1 MTYMYDKFFAS
12 GEWKKPPSSF
22 EDLNPSDDSVWANVA
37 DASRVDVKNA
47 INSAHEAFREWSI
60 LPFTSRAEFMLK
72 IAAEIERRKDDLVK
86 AVQGEG
92 GGWFGKG
99 MYEAH
104 ALQEIFRAAAG
115 AAYGSIGEMLPSASG
130 KISMAVRRP
139 MGVVS
144 IISPWNFPTLLSAR
158 QFSFPLVAGNTIIL
172 KPSEETPYCGGLF
185 FAEVC
190 DAVGLPAGVFNV
202 ITCSRENVV
211 GIGDELVENPK
222 VKGIAFTGSTAVGRS
237 IAAKAGAHLK
247 KCCIELGG
255 KDALIVC
262 DDADLDRAAQL
273 ANFGSFM
280 HQGQICMSVEKL
292 LVHEKVFQPFLEKF
306 KARAAKLQVGNPLKD
321 PNNVIGPLIN
331 DKQANNVREQI
342 EDAVQ
347 KGARV
352 ELGGKVNG
360 RYIEPTILTGVTPDM
375 LVYQNETFGPVAPVI
390 PFRDDAEAIALA
402 NDTPYGLSSGV
413 CTRDEYRGMEIAQA
427 LDTGMSHINC
437 SPVNDEPNAPFG
449 GAKSSGVGRYGG
461 RWGMENF
468 TETRWITIE
477 RGGKKIPPVF

>member
-22 EDLNPSDDSVWANVA
+22 EDLNPSDDTIWANVA
-37 DASRVDVKNA
+37 DASSSDASNA
-47 INSAHEAFREWSI
+47 INAAHEAFKEWSS
-60 LPFTSRAEFMLK
+60 LPFTTRAEFMLK

-130 KISMAVRRP
+130 KVSMAVRRP

-202 ITCSRENVV
+202 ITCSRDNVV
-211 GIGDELVENPK
+211 GVGDELIENPK

-255 KDALIVC
+255 KDALIIC
-262 DDADLDRAAQL
+262 DDADLERAAQL

-292 LVHEKVFQPFLEKF
+292 LVHEKVYEPFLELF
-306 KARAAKLQVGNPLKD
+306 KARAAKLKVGNPLKD
-321 PNNVIGPLIN
+321 PQNVIGPLIN
-331 DKQANNVREQI
+331 DKQVNNVREQL

-347 KGARV
+347 KGAKV
-352 ELGGKVNG
+352 ELGGGVNG
-360 RYIEPTILTGVTPDM
+360 RYVEPTILTGITPDM
-375 LVYQNETFGPVAPVI
+375 LVYQNETFGPVSPII
-390 PFRDDAEAIALA
+390 PFRSDEEAIAIA

>member
-1 MTYMYDKFFAS
+1 MTYMYDKFFAA

-22 EDLNPSDDSVWANVA
+22 HDMNPSDDSVWATVA
-37 DASRVDVKNA
+37 DASRADVHNA
-47 INSAHEAFREWSI
+47 INAAHEAFHEWST
-60 LPFTSRAEFMLK
+60 LPFNTRAEYMLK
-72 IAAEIERRKDDLVK
+72 IAAEIERRKDDLVA

-158 QFSFPLVAGNTIIL
+158 QFSFPLVSGNTIIL

-202 ITCSRENVV
+202 ITCSRDNVV
-211 GIGDELVENPK
+211 GVGDELIENPK

-255 KDALIVC
+255 KDALIIC

-292 LVHEKVFQPFLEKF
+292 LVHEKVYEPFLEKF

-321 PNNVIGPLIN
+321 PKNVIGPLIN

-342 EDAVQ
+342 EDAVA
-347 KGARV
+347 KGATV

-360 RYIEPTILTGVTPDM
+360 RYVEPTILTGISPDM
-375 LVYQNETFGPVAPVI
+375 LVYQNETFGPVSPVI
-390 PFRDDAEAIALA
+390 PFRTDAEAIALA

-449 GAKSSGVGRYGG
+449 GAKSSGIGRYGG

-468 TETRWITIE
+468 TEMRWITIE
-477 RGGKKIPPVF
+477 RGGKNIPPVF